1 MQLQPVEGAK
11 DTHLEE
17 TFDTIARER
26 ADALIVAGDTVFV
39 FHCIRLAA

>member
-11 DTHLEE
+11 DTHLEG
-17 TFDTIARER
+17 TFDTIAREH

-39 FHCIRLAA
+39 FHRIRLAA